1 MRNVFVL
8 GIAVAGLL
16 ACSSEGDGEI
26 IDPAGASSGNNNA
39 SSSSSGQPEGPKSC
53 RDTMTNYTGL
63 GSKALAA
70 GRVDGKQDDKQNTVV
85 IDRHRVKPFQ
95 VLVDDMHRILGT
107 ANQANMDTLITG
119 SADAFGAPPNRWFAE
134 PQASAV
140 TLFTTYRIAFRG
152 CLQYA
157 NTVPAWTQQ
166 PNATTAAA
174 ECATLAAKVWDT
186 VPSKAEID
194 ACVAVATDETEF
206 AKVPAPTGPVTDAK
220 TKWAYACAS
229 VFESNKF
236 TSF

>member
-8 GIAVAGLL
+8 GIAMAGLL
-16 ACSSEGDGEI
+16 ACASEDS
-26 IDPAGASSGNNNA
+26 DTLNPPDNNTSSGNNT
-39 SSSSSGQPEGPKSC
+39 SSSSGQPEGPKSC
-53 RDTMTNYTGL
+53 RDTMTNYAGL

-70 GRVDGKQDDKQNTVV
+70 GRVDGKQDDKANIVV
-85 IDRHRVKPFQ
+85 VDRHRVKPFQ
-95 VLVDDMHRILGT
+95 TLVDDMHRILGT
-107 ANQANMDTLITG
+107 ANQANMDALITG
-119 SADAFGAPPNRWFAE
+119 SVDSFGAAPARWFSE
-134 PQASAV
+134 PQASAI

-157 NTVPAWTQQ
+157 NTVPAWSQQ

-174 ECATLAAKVWDT
+174 ECSTLAAKAWDS

-206 AKVPAPTGPVTDAK
+206 AKVTPTAVTDAK

-229 VFESNKF
+229 IFESNKF